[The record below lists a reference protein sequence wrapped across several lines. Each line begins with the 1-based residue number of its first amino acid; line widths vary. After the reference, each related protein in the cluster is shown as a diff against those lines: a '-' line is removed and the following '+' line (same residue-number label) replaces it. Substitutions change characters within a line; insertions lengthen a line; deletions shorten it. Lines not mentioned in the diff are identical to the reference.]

1 MRACVVRLEA
11 APSAVWSSFASC
23 TGAVRADRMSVS
35 RTHAQLIAGTPVT
48 NALKVIAAYGLIQG
62 MTSDLVC
69 GRASCSACRS
79 AREFG
84 YHTQPDCSQCPE
96 RSVDTWTLQ
105 VGELDANEVSHPL
118 RVGALPSRPFTDR
131 HVPTALCVISFAKSR
146 LTRPL
151 LSRPES
157 ECMVVHLGRRGR

>member
-1 MRACVVRLEA
+1 MLEVRACVVRLEA

-23 TGAVRADRMSVS
+23 TAAVRCARIACRS
-35 RTHAQLIAGTPVT
+35 HAQLIAGTPVT

-105 VGELDANEVSHPL
+105 VGELATNKVSYSL
-118 RVGALPSRPFTDR
+118 RVGALSIRP
-131 HVPTALCVISFAKSR
+131 
-146 LTRPL
+146 
-151 LSRPES
+151 
-157 ECMVVHLGRRGR
+157 